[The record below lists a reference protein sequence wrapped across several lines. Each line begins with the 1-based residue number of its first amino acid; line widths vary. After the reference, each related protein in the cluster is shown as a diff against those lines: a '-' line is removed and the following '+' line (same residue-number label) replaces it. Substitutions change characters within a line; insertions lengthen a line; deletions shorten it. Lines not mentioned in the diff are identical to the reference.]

1 MSDKQKYTNIE
12 IDTKDISEAK
22 QLLMLALLNEGRLRE
37 RERIVELVKVWWE
50 TDKELEELID
60 LINGETN
67 E

>member
-1 MSDKQKYTNIE
+1 VTDKEKYTNIE

-67 E
+67 G